1 MIKLNSVSR
10 LYPARAE
17 AGEVIRALDSV
28 SLHVESGEW
37 LARGWRGHPRA
48 RQCLSARG
56 IRRMAGNHGAF
67 RIG

>member
-28 SLHVESGEW
+28 SLHVESG
-37 LARGWRGHPRA
+37 G
-48 RQCLSARG
+48 LSARG